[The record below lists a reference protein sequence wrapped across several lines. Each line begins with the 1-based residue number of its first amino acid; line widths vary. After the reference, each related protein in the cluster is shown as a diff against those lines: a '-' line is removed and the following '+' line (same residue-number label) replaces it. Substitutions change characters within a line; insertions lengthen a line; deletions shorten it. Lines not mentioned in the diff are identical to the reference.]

1 MSAKVLL
8 ICQTFT
14 DIIRKVECYVFT
26 RNIINLL
33 RKGRQGTKSIAE
45 ALCNLWSATRWQ
57 EILISM
63 NNGLERTLSE
73 CHCHKVYYKN
83 VLLPLLTET
92 HFGPVRLT
100 HTCQLMGQKRWS
112 EEITS
117 LQIKHTHV
125 VRTAVLALSRSL
137 PLLCHGEWQV
147 SELWQV
153 RAREICGQGDQHF
166 YTRAN
171 QIKSAASRTD
181 CVRPT

>member
-117 LQIKHTHV
+117 LQIKHTH
-125 VRTAVLALSRSL
+125 SSL
-137 PLLCHGEWQV
+137 
-147 SELWQV
+147 
-153 RAREICGQGDQHF
+153 
-166 YTRAN
+166 RAN
-171 QIKSAASRTD
+171 THSPSSVMKSDKCHNYDTFAHAKFADNSTN
-181 CVRPT
+181 PL